1 MIAFNKLSFV
11 VGLLFFGN
19 LAFGQ
24 EMINPII
31 KSHGGIMDAPHA
43 VERPDPNMEYKVV
56 IDIATGDNDPKSV
69 MYSLENVARLLN
81 LHAMGGMPADKMKV
95 VLAIH
100 GGAIWSTLD
109 NESYNAKYGV
119 DNPHLSLFKELAA
132 AGVRMFACSQSLMGR
147 EIDHTKLASE
157 VSVATSM
164 LTTMTTYQL
173 KGYAAL
179 KF

>member
-56 IDIATGDNDPKSV
+56 I
-69 MYSLENVARLLN
+69 RLSFWFGLRRF
-81 LHAMGGMPADKMKV
+81 P
-95 VLAIH
+95 
-100 GGAIWSTLD
+100 
-109 NESYNAKYGV
+109 
-119 DNPHLSLFKELAA
+119 
-132 AGVRMFACSQSLMGR
+132 
-147 EIDHTKLASE
+147 
-157 VSVATSM
+157 
-164 LTTMTTYQL
+164 
-173 KGYAAL
+173 
-179 KF
+179 